1 MLHVPVGANTYGVTL
16 PSWGTSRPA
25 AANGTA
31 ITPAAGSYGSWAQV
45 GSDLTADAYG
55 ILININ
61 SNYTASASRNT
72 VVDIGVDPAGGS
84 SYTARI
90 AGLICGNADSY
101 TSAGRSGCG
110 VWYYFPLF
118 IPANSSVAA
127 RGHSTVATAFRVG
140 IIVMQRPSNPAMI
153 RKGSFV
159 ETLGVSG
166 NQGTAITPGTTAE
179 SSWVSIGTTTKRCW
193 WWQMGWQ
200 VPSTD
205 TGHQTAAIHLDLA
218 LTNTGSGIIIRD
230 LMVNTQAQESLTNRP
245 LTQGVE
251 WDVPAG
257 TTLYV
262 RAQTSGTA
270 EASQVAVYGL
280 GG

>member
-1 MLHVPVGANTYGVTL
+1 MLHVPVGANTYGLTL

-31 ITPAAGSYGSWAQV
+31 ITPGAGDYGSWAQV
-45 GSDLTADAYG
+45 GNALSADAYG

-61 SNYTASASRNT
+61 SNYTSAASRNT
-72 VVDIGVDPAGGS
+72 VVDIGVDLAGGTS
-84 SYTARI
+84 FTAVI
-90 AGLICGNADSY
+90 SGLLCGNADTYISG
-101 TSAGRSGCG
+101 GRSGSG

-118 IPANSSVAA
+118 IPSGSTVGA
-127 RGHSTVATAFRVG
+127 RGHSTVVTAFRVG
-140 IIVMQRPSNPAMI
+140 IILMQQPVNPAAI

-159 ETLGVSG
+159 ETLGISG

-179 SSWVSIGTTTKRCW
+179 SAWVSVGTTAKRCW
-193 WWQMGWQ
+193 WWQLGWQ
-200 VPSTD
+200 IPSTD
-205 TGHQTAAIHLDLA
+205 TSHVGAAIHLDMAIDSGGLTKIIIDFPANTSTQEA
-218 LTNTGSGIIIRD
+218 LTGP
-230 LMVNTQAQESLTNRP
+230 P
-245 LTQGVE
+245 LTSGVE

-262 RAQTSGTA
+262 RAQSSGNA
-270 EASQVAVYGL
+270 EASQVAIYGL